1 MNNPITGAEIL
12 LQSLL
17 NHDVNTIFGY
27 PGSCVMQVLDCLYSR
42 KELMNHILVR
52 HEQGAVHAA
61 QGYAEVSKKVGVA
74 LLTSGPG
81 ATNTVTGI
89 ADAMANAIP
98 IVVITGQVNSNLLG
112 TDAFQEVDII
122 GITHSITKWVYQ
134 VRSAGEISSAI
145 AHAFYIAS
153 TGRPGPVLLD
163 ITKDAQSEKA
173 MYISQQTSFIR
184 SYNPTQDSEKCE
196 KLTPTDTADMNKN
209 MQNRIIGI
217 MQDMDDDLII
227 VLDFARLSNLNEP
240 ISHEIVKSEKFGTLG
255 FGLPAAIGAKCAAP
269 DKIVCLIV
277 EAAQFQATI
286 EELGVVMQSGID
298 IKIFLLN
305 HPHEDNP
312 DFIRLVDAYN
322 IKGEVVLEQKYLKK
336 DIQKVLYSKGAFVL
350 EVRI

>member
-1 MNNPITGAEIL
+1 
-12 LQSLL
+12 
-17 NHDVNTIFGY
+17 
-27 PGSCVMQVLDCLYSR
+27 
-42 KELMNHILVR
+42 
-52 HEQGAVHAA
+52 
-61 QGYAEVSKKVGVA
+61 
-74 LLTSGPG
+74 
-81 ATNTVTGI
+81 
-89 ADAMANAIP
+89 
-98 IVVITGQVNSNLLG
+98 
-112 TDAFQEVDII
+112 
-122 GITHSITKWVYQ
+122 
-134 VRSAGEISSAI
+134 
-145 AHAFYIAS
+145 
-153 TGRPGPVLLD
+153 
-163 ITKDAQSEKA
+163 
-173 MYISQQTSFIR
+173 
-184 SYNPTQDSEKCE
+184 
-196 KLTPTDTADMNKN
+196 
-209 MQNRIIGI
+209 
-217 MQDMDDDLII
+217 MDDDLII